1 MAEYQTIYKKKLF
14 QEIEATPE
22 EYLPG
27 LLNIVRS
34 FRQSVA
40 LNPADESFRQGW
52 HEALNE
58 ETLPL
63 AELWED
69 IDAE

>member
-1 MAEYQTIYKKKLF
+1 MAEYQTTYKRYLF
-14 QEIEATPE
+14 QEIEIIPE

-34 FRQSVA
+34 FRQSVT

-52 HEALNE
+52 QEALSG
-58 ETLPL
+58 ETFPL
-63 AELWED
+63 TELWEG
-69 IDAE
+69 IDV